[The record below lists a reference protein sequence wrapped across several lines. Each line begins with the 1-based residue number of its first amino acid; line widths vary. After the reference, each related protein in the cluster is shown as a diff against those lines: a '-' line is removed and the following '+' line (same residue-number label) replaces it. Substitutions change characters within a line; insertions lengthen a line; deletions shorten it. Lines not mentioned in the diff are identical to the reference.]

1 MYSVAWAY
9 TSDAALEQ
17 RTAEARRAPGAA
29 LATEHAEHPEQTS
42 GGTQTDRAGVAAAA
56 PATVAR
62 SDVPA
67 RRMAAGHRADKGVRS
82 WRALAGAGVLALV
95 GAAAVRGFRGGES

>member
-29 LATEHAEHPEQTS
+29 LATEHAEQ
-42 GGTQTDRAGVAAAA
+42 DRLDGE
-56 PATVAR
+56 
-62 SDVPA
+62 
-67 RRMAAGHRADKGVRS
+67 
-82 WRALAGAGVLALV
+82 
-95 GAAAVRGFRGGES
+95 VRGSASTFVRRCGPDEGGDGQSRGEEAKEHAQGWTLEPSTVK